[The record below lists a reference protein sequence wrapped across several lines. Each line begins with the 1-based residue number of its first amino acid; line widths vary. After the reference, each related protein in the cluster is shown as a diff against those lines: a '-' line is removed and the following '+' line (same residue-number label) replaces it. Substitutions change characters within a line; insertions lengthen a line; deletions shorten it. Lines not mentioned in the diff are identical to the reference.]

1 MFDFH
6 GTDMDFQSDSY
17 ENRGV
22 GPRALSS
29 SCDRF
34 KKKHFWDHSAMPIS
48 ILNWKSDVRPK
59 NRKYFLTSKVC
70 LSATETDF

>member
-22 GPRALSS
+22 GPRALTS

-34 KKKHFWDHSAMPIS
+34 KKTLLGPLRNAHLNFEWEKRCQTEKQK
-48 ILNWKSDVRPK
+48 ILLDQQS
-59 NRKYFLTSKVC
+59 
-70 LSATETDF
+70 LSFCN

>member
-34 KKKHFWDHSAMPIS
+34 KKNTFGTTPQC
-48 ILNWKSDVRPK
+48 KSQ
-59 NRKYFLTSKVC
+59 F
-70 LSATETDF
+70 